1 MSTQQSAV
9 TGKSADCHLRR
20 GVIHL
25 SVRLSVCLS
34 VSRLSFARPLA
45 AGMAA
50 GRAAPVSSDSP
61 ACLACL
67 CHRDYNSFNY
77 L

>member
-25 SVRLSVCLS
+25 SVRLSVCFTPVFCPAPGGRYGRRPGRACVFRL
-34 VSRLSFARPLA
+34 SRLPRMFMS
-45 AGMAA
+45 
-50 GRAAPVSSDSP
+50 
-61 ACLACL
+61 
-67 CHRDYNSFNY
+67 
-77 L
+77 